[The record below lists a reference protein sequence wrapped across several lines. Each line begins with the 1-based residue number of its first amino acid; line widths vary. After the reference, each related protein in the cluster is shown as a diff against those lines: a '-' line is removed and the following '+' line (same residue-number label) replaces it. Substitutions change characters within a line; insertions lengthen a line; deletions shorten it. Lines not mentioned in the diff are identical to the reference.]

1 MTLILQMPGE
11 GCFQMP
17 PTRQTNQ
24 VLMINCKLSVVN
36 ANQRTA
42 EKVVKETP
50 LPHEKVVPLTPQ
62 LPLEEVM
69 VKLDVVPEIV

>member
-1 MTLILQMPGE
+1 
-11 GCFQMP
+11 MP

-24 VLMINCKLSVVN
+24 VLIIYRNLNAVN
-36 ANQRTA
+36 ADRRTA
-42 EKVVKETP
+42 EKDAAVTP

-62 LPLEEVM
+62 LPLEDVM

>member
-1 MTLILQMPGE
+1 
-11 GCFQMP
+11 MP

-24 VLMINCKLSVVN
+24 VLIIYRNLNAVN
-36 ANQRTA
+36 ADRRTA
-42 EKVVKETP
+42 EKDVAVTP

-62 LPLEEVM
+62 LPLEDVM

>member
-1 MTLILQMPGE
+1 ML
-11 GCFQMP
+11 
-17 PTRQTNQ
+17 
-24 VLMINCKLSVVN
+24 K
-36 ANQRTA
+36 RTA

-62 LPLEEVM
+62 LPLEDVM